1 MYVTIQMNDATYAK
15 LLNNTCRIQGSIG
28 LVSPTEGNF
37 NAHRRCRNKRA
48 MQYMKLPHGRVTIST
63 EQVRMHLCIGLDESI
78 IPARAIDTESHLA
91 SNYVDLMEE
100 LQ

>member
-15 LLNNTCRIQGSIG
+15 LLNSTCRIQGSIG

-37 NAHRRCRNKRA
+37 NAHRRFCSKKVK
-48 MQYMKLPHGRVTIST
+48 QYMKLPHGQVSISADN
-63 EQVRMHLCIGLDESI
+63 VRMHLCIGRDENI
-78 IPARAIDTESHLA
+78 IPARIIDTESHLA
-91 SNYVDLMEE
+91 SNYVDMMED